1 MRKYDMKNK
10 RNIGIIIVI
19 SIIIVIMFSLVI
31 KLFLSSDQKEYQI
44 EKGSIVFDKDK
55 TVIKIDNDAIIKTK
69 WNNEYYLI
77 YNDKN
82 YELGKTAL
90 SFNENT
96 SEIKLYGKYY
106 EITNDSEI
114 NITSDE
120 TIIKNSLLTKFYKL
134 EDRKY
139 LIIDKEIKSADSLL
153 STTDFLIVE
162 IDRVGNA
169 TLTNHKVSLKTF
181 SETTIVTSNY
191 TFDIAN
197 EILTYGNDKI
207 DLKKIIGSSNNY
219 KKEDLIPE
227 DNTNEGNSSSNIV
240 DNGQPTSDSNKG
252 NGSSNGGNT
261 SVEEIK
267 KEAKNTSVIS
277 VTSTSSKII
286 IDYVIYDPYSEYSSV
301 VLEVMREGSSDVDVI
316 YLNSKD
322 TRYELSNN
330 ITPNTKY
337 NLRFKYSYVDEN
349 NELVTNEF
357 QNIDI
362 ITKKVNIDLKVTR
375 TKSGEITYLITPD
388 ASYNITSATVIVSVN
403 NNVILTKEVLINGN
417 TIDKI
422 NTYLNDNDIVEIKL
436 TNVKSGSTI
445 INEATAS
452 DKFIY

>member
-114 NITSDE
+114 NVTSDE

-227 DNTNEGNSSSNIV
+227 DNTNGGNSSSNIV
-240 DNGQPTSDSNKG
+240 DNGQTTSDSNKG

-277 VTSTSSKII
+277 ATSTSSKII
-286 IDYVIYDPYSEYSSV
+286 IDYVIYDPYNEYSSV

>member
-114 NITSDE
+114 NVTSDE

>member
-114 NITSDE
+114 NVTSDE

-227 DNTNEGNSSSNIV
+227 DNTNGGNSSSNIV